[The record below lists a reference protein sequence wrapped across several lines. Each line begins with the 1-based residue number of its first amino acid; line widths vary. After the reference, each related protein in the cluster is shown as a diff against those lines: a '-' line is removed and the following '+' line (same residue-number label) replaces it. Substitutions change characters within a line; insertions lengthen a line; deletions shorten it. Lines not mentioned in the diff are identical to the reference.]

1 MKSVG
6 FEDINKLFKKINAYH
21 YCLETSVTPTDN
33 DFLHRFIKNLDPLID
48 NIIEIGTFNGIA
60 TLVFASVANIVHTF
74 DVAYR
79 NAEYLWSFFPELR
92 SKISYC
98 VGSQEA
104 IDDTI
109 RRILF
114 ANTKYFNF
122 NFAFIDGKHT
132 YENAA
137 YDFNLV
143 KFCGRILF
151 HDADMEGIKSFV
163 KQIGA
168 KIFDGTKFAY
178 WEDG

>member
-6 FEDINKLFKKINAYH
+6 FEDINKLFKKLGAYQ
-21 YCLETSVTPTDN
+21 YCLETSVTYTDN
-33 DFLHRFIKNLDPLID
+33 DFLNRFTKSLKPSID
-48 NIIEIGTFNGIA
+48 NVIEIGTFNGIS
-60 TLVFASVANIVHTF
+60 TLVLASIAKIIHTF

-109 RRILF
+109 IRILR
-114 ANTKYFNF
+114 NNIKYFNI
-122 NFAFIDGKHT
+122 NFAFIDGKHNG
-132 YENAA
+132 ENVA

-143 KFCGRILF
+143 KFCGRVLF
-151 HDADMEGIKSFV
+151 HDADMEEIKSFA
-163 KQIGA
+163 KQVGA